1 MGTGPC
7 VVDCWLLWAVNGFNL
22 MVLDCHL
29 KIRQS
34 GMLVNVN
41 FTPCAGWIK
50 VGGYRLH
57 NMEAYQS
64 QFPDSSLAFLV
75 CTFSDGKVGGYRL
88 HNMEAY

>member
-50 VGGYRLH
+50 VG
-57 NMEAYQS
+57 
-64 QFPDSSLAFLV
+64 V
-75 CTFSDGKVGGYRL
+75 I
-88 HNMEAY
+88 

>member
-1 MGTGPC
+1 MGTGLC

-34 GMLVNVN
+34 EVLVNVN
-41 FTPCAGWIK
+41 FTPGISSSCTGWIK

-57 NMEAYQS
+57 NMEAY
-64 QFPDSSLAFLV
+64 
-75 CTFSDGKVGGYRL
+75 
-88 HNMEAY
+88 